1 LQTTHGSTVHRV
13 QLTHHPVLF
22 NDSVHAKCP
31 CTDHTVC
38 TDKDV
43 TMCGGIWVLKQP
55 TKLAAKNNQVEFNKW
70 LHSNKHYIQNQPH
83 LL

>member
-1 LQTTHGSTVHRV
+1 
-13 QLTHHPVLF
+13 
-22 NDSVHAKCP
+22 
-31 CTDHTVC
+31 
-38 TDKDV
+38 
-43 TMCGGIWVLKQP
+43 MCGGIWVLKQP